1 MAKVSVDS
9 STCIGCGQCVAMFE
23 DNFELND
30 ETGTSQVKSQEGVVT
45 EMSDICPVGA
55 IKVVEETEESENE

>member
-9 STCIGCGQCVAMFE
+9 DTCIGCGQCVAMFE
-23 DNFELND
+23 DNFEFDD
-30 ETGTSQVKSQEGVVT
+30 ETGTSKVKSQNGVVN
-45 EMSDICPVGA
+45 EMADICPVGA